1 MEPSE
6 SISDSLGAIPIS
18 QVRKLRRIR
27 HSGFYLMHCN
37 ADGTF
42 LSLNL
47 WLPFPVLGVLILSL
61 HVLLYLNTLTMIF
74 YTLFCDMIYF

>member
-37 ADGTF
+37 ADGA
-42 LSLNL
+42 LS
-47 WLPFPVLGVLILSL
+47 FP
-61 HVLLYLNTLTMIF
+61 
-74 YTLFCDMIYF
+74 